1 MQTGRRACAEAA
13 AAPGGGSAASSAP
26 ERRATRCAPGHRP
39 RVLALWRALA
49 LALLC
54 GAYAMWPPHLFST
67 PLAEITFAMLLRAV
81 ASIVLLGIGIEFL
94 GALAI
99 VTQSDR

>member
-1 MQTGRRACAEAA
+1 M
-13 AAPGGGSAASSAP
+13 
-26 ERRATRCAPGHRP
+26 
-39 RVLALWRALA
+39 
-49 LALLC
+49 ALLI
-54 GAYAMWPPHLFST
+54 GAYVMWPPDVFST
-67 PLAEITFAMLLRAV
+67 PLADFNFAMLLRAA

>member
-1 MQTGRRACAEAA
+1 LGDQGGKPLAGAIFFGAC
-13 AAPGGGSAASSAP
+13 
-26 ERRATRCAPGHRP
+26 
-39 RVLALWRALA
+39 A

-54 GAYAMWPPHLFST
+54 GAYAMWPPDLFST
-67 PLAEITFAMLLRAV
+67 PLVDFTFAMLLRAV
-81 ASIVLLGIGIEFL
+81 ASIVLLGIAVEFL

>member
-1 MQTGRRACAEAA
+1 LGDQGGRPLAGAIFF
-13 AAPGGGSAASSAP
+13 GG
-26 ERRATRCAPGHRP
+26 C
-39 RVLALWRALA
+39 A
-49 LALLC
+49 LALLI
-54 GAYAMWPPHLFST
+54 GAYVMWPPDVFST
-67 PLAEITFAMLLRAV
+67 PLADYSFAMLLRCA

>member
-1 MQTGRRACAEAA
+1 MGDQGGKPLAGVIFFGAC
-13 AAPGGGSAASSAP
+13 
-26 ERRATRCAPGHRP
+26 
-39 RVLALWRALA
+39 A
-49 LALLC
+49 LALLVC
-54 GAYAMWPPHLFST
+54 AYLMWPPDMFST
-67 PLAEITFAMLLRAV
+67 PLADLTFAMLLRAI

>member
-1 MQTGRRACAEAA
+1 LGDQGGKPLAGAIFFGAC
-13 AAPGGGSAASSAP
+13 
-26 ERRATRCAPGHRP
+26 
-39 RVLALWRALA
+39 A
-49 LALLC
+49 LALLI
-54 GAYAMWPPHLFST
+54 GAYVMWPPDVFST
-67 PLAEITFAMLLRAV
+67 PLADFNFAMLLRAA

>member
-1 MQTGRRACAEAA
+1 LGDQ
-13 AAPGGGSAASSAP
+13 GGKP
-26 ERRATRCAPGHRP
+26 
-39 RVLALWRALA
+39 LAGAIFFGVCA

-54 GAYAMWPPHLFST
+54 GAYVMWPPDLFST
-67 PLAEITFAMLLRAV
+67 PLADFNFAMLLRAA
-81 ASIVLLGIGIEFL
+81 ASIVLLGIGVEFL

>member
-1 MQTGRRACAEAA
+1 MGDQSGK
-13 AAPGGGSAASSAP
+13 P
-26 ERRATRCAPGHRP
+26 
-39 RVLALWRALA
+39 LAGAIFFGVCA

-81 ASIVLLGIGIEFL
+81 ASIILLGIGIEFL

>member
-1 MQTGRRACAEAA
+1 LADQGGKPLAGVIFFGAC
-13 AAPGGGSAASSAP
+13 
-26 ERRATRCAPGHRP
+26 
-39 RVLALWRALA
+39 A

-54 GAYAMWPPHLFST
+54 GAYAMWPPDVFST
-67 PLAEITFAMLLRAV
+67 PLADFTFAMLLRTI
-81 ASIVLLGIGIEFL
+81 ASIILLGIGVEFL

>member
-1 MQTGRRACAEAA
+1 LGDQGGRPLAGAIFFGAC
-13 AAPGGGSAASSAP
+13 
-26 ERRATRCAPGHRP
+26 
-39 RVLALWRALA
+39 A
-49 LALLC
+49 LALLI
-54 GAYAMWPPHLFST
+54 GAYVMWPPEVFST
-67 PLAEITFAMLLRAV
+67 PFADYSFAMLLRCA

>member
-1 MQTGRRACAEAA
+1 MGDQ
-13 AAPGGGSAASSAP
+13 GGKP
-26 ERRATRCAPGHRP
+26 
-39 RVLALWRALA
+39 LAGAIFFGICA
-49 LALLC
+49 LALLV
-54 GAYAMWPPHLFST
+54 GAYAIWPPDVFST
-67 PLAEITFAMLLRAV
+67 PLAEFSFAMLLRAV